1 MDKIYELK
9 IVFLINHNVYD
20 LQCFCQWF
28 NMTVVI
34 CFKDTLKQ
42 KISNLTFIIKVIE
55 NILVFVLLKSQQLW
69 DELYTC
75 TGFLLFFSFFFH
87 FHCFATMSK
96 KSRLYI
102 KWSFSWKNYK
112 HWYFLITNMLPPLY
126 TTKNKYMFHYGLFI
140 TISTKCQNSRI
151 LFRSL
156 VKYAHNSLIKAIYH
170 VRNFSVCC

>member
-55 NILVFVLLKSQQLW
+55 NILVFVLLKSHSFEMNYIPALAF
-69 DELYTC
+69 C
-75 TGFLLFFSFFFH
+75 CSFLSFF
-87 FHCFATMSK
+87 
-96 KSRLYI
+96 I
-102 KWSFSWKNYK
+102 
-112 HWYFLITNMLPPLY
+112 
-126 TTKNKYMFHYGLFI
+126 FI
-140 TISTKCQNSRI
+140 VLRQ
-151 LFRSL
+151 
-156 VKYAHNSLIKAIYH
+156 
-170 VRNFSVCC
+170 